1 MYTFALVTN
10 GGNAMAEIVER
21 GEGGRIAKLGRRE
34 ARRGE
39 NVPLQMEKYANH
51 FGS

>member
-1 MYTFALVTN
+1 
-10 GGNAMAEIVER
+10 MAEIVER